1 MFLARWNEK
10 LASVI
15 WVIRHRL
22 GTLSRLLKTPISTF
36 KIAKVPGLTNLRVSI
51 VGATFFAVFSQAIS
65 SSVILA
71 DTRNILGIDFEV
83 ERAFVIDRNNSSVTI
98 DGRELIVPSNEV
110 DDYIVES
117 LLLKKQRKG
126 EVTIASLGSF
136 TEQAIAEK
144 RYDIAV
150 NGLSSL
156 INGGDQAIPIMEQLV
171 EKFQAQPGAID
182 LFKRALLHQKPD
194 PKIDRRVVVPIIV
207 AIARNDETWVANM
220 GAEWLKDSSDE
231 IRQHLERIF
240 SKALFTNGLESI
252 DELTTVARRIFG
264 SESLLVQQ
272 FQDVRSRVQLI
283 TDAVKRGGANDL
295 IKVFKDTVATMIP
308 LPNGLYE
315 MMSLRGHDL
324 AESLIERGQASQ
336 AIEILAYLEFDKR
349 TPRTHELLI
358 RAIQGIK
365 IREAKILFTNIMV
378 PSLIKYAQKDEIF
391 GSEFIDIGKAYVRDL
406 MRSGNMYQ
414 AEDIFLNLEHCG
426 PQYDYLL
433 DPLRLDFADTYIVSG
448 DTARAKDKLKS
459 VEVTRGLWV
468 FTQFLWLVFRMNQS
482 LLMFILMIATAIFS
496 GLYYYYRINKDD
508 DDLDLTM
515 FDPHEAFKGGFVKNV
530 QRKLDPR
537 FEEYLRSVHLLGL
550 KPGCS
555 EREIKAAYRRIAKK
569 LHPDAGASKEKSE
582 KFLTLH
588 NTYNR
593 LIELEEKYQ
602 FSKQV
607 FID

>member
-1 MFLARWNEK
+1 MSRILRISRFSAKNVRVGRLVNIRASIFTPLLSAFLIASLSANTG
-10 LASVI
+10 LAE
-15 WVIRHRL
+15 
-22 GTLSRLLKTPISTF
+22 
-36 KIAKVPGLTNLRVSI
+36 N
-51 VGATFFAVFSQAIS
+51 
-65 SSVILA
+65 
-71 DTRNILGIDFEV
+71 RNILGLDFEV
-83 ERAFVIDRNNSSVTI
+83 DRAFAIDRNNSSVTI
-98 DGRELIVPSNEV
+98 GGRELIIPSSDV

-117 LLLKKQRKG
+117 LLIKKQKQG
-126 EVTIASLGSF
+126 EVSIEALGGF
-136 TEQAIAEK
+136 TEQAIANKKYE
-144 RYDIAV
+144 IAV
-150 NGLSSL
+150 IGLSSL
-156 INGGDQAIPIMEQLV
+156 IHGGEQAIPIMEQLV
-171 EKFQAQPGAID
+171 DKFQTQPGAID
-182 LFKRALLHQKPD
+182 LFKRSLLHQKPD
-194 PKIDRRVVVPIIV
+194 PKIDRRIIVPIIV

-240 SKALFTNGLESI
+240 SKALFTNGIESI

-365 IREAKILFTNIMV
+365 VKEAKILFINTVV
-378 PSLIKYAQKDEIF
+378 PSLVKYAQKDEAF
-391 GSEFIDIGKAYVRDL
+391 GTEFIDIGKAYVREL
-406 MRSGNMYQ
+406 MRKGNMYQ
-414 AEDIFLNLEHCG
+414 AEDVFLNLEHCG
-426 PQYDYLL
+426 TQYNYLL
-433 DPLRLDFADTYIVSG
+433 DPLRLDFANTYILSG

-459 VEVTRGLWV
+459 VEITRGLWV
-468 FTQFLWLVFRMNQS
+468 FSQFLWLVFKMNQS
-482 LLMFILMIATAIFS
+482 MLMFVLMLATAIFS
-496 GLYYYYRINKDD
+496 GLYYYYRINKEDD
-508 DDLDLTM
+508 DIDFAL
-515 FDPHEAFKGGFVKNV
+515 FDSQESFKGGFVKNV

>member
-1 MFLARWNEK
+1 MVSQAD
-10 LASVI
+10 LAS
-15 WVIRHRL
+15 
-22 GTLSRLLKTPISTF
+22 
-36 KIAKVPGLTNLRVSI
+36 AE
-51 VGATFFAVFSQAIS
+51 
-65 SSVILA
+65 
-71 DTRNILGIDFEV
+71 TRNILGLDFEV
-83 ERAFVIDRNNSSVTI
+83 DRAFVIDRNNSSVTI
-98 DGRELIVPSNEV
+98 DGRELLIPSSEV
-110 DDYIVES
+110 DSYIVES
-117 LLLKKQRKG
+117 LLLKKQKQG
-126 EVTIASLGSF
+126 NFSTEALGRF

-144 RYDIAV
+144 KYDIAV
-150 NGLSSL
+150 VGLSSL
-156 INGGDQAIPIMEQLV
+156 INGGEQAIPIMEQLV
-171 EKFQAQPGAID
+171 DKFQTQPGVID

-194 PKIDRRVVVPIIV
+194 PKIDRRIIVPIIV
-207 AIARNDETWVANM
+207 AIARNDETWVTNM

-240 SKALFTNGLESI
+240 SKALFTNGIESI

-324 AESLIERGQASQ
+324 AESLIERGQSSQ
-336 AIEILAYLEFDKR
+336 AVEILAYLEFDKR

-358 RAIQGIK
+358 RAIQGMK
-365 IREAKILFTNIMV
+365 LKEAKILFANTIV
-378 PSLIKYAQKDEIF
+378 PSLIKYAQKDEAF
-391 GSEFIDIGKAYVRDL
+391 GAEFIDIGKAYIREL
-406 MRSGNMYQ
+406 MRTGSMYQ
-414 AEDIFLNLEHCG
+414 AEDAFLNLEHCG
-426 PQYDYLL
+426 AQYNYLL
-433 DPLRLDFADTYIVSG
+433 DPLRLDFADTYISSG
-448 DTARAKDKLKS
+448 DTSRAKDKLKS
-459 VEVTRGLWV
+459 VEITRGLWV
-468 FTQFLWLVFRMNQS
+468 FSQFLWLVFKMNQS
-482 LLMFILMIATAIFS
+482 MLMFVLMLATAIFS
-496 GLYYYYRINKDD
+496 GLYYYYRINKEDD
-508 DDLDLTM
+508 DIDFTL
-515 FDPHEAFKGGFVKNV
+515 FDPQDAFKGGFVKNV